1 MLTGVHFLLSMT
13 CNYECDHCFLYCSP
27 RTRGTF
33 TSEQLSEVFR
43 QMDKIDSINSVY
55 FEGGE
60 PFLFYPVLL
69 HGLNLAAQK
78 GYSRGVVSNGYWANS
93 KEDAR
98 LWLSPLAEIGVNNL
112 SVSDDALHHGTEQ
125 GVRTK
130 WVKKVADELGMPS
143 SAICLEPPDLN
154 RAKESKNDR
163 GEPIVG
169 GDIRFRGR
177 AVDKLVKD
185 LPRVD
190 GSGFNS
196 CPDEDFTNPGR
207 VHLDPF
213 GNVHLC
219 QGIIMGN
226 IWKTPLDK
234 LIKEYDVNS
243 HPICSRLHEGGPLKL
258 AQEYGYHDQEGFVD
272 PCHMCYETRKSILND
287 HPASLGPAMVYGQ
300 TFPYNP
306 EY

>member
-1 MLTGVHFLLSMT
+1 MT

-33 TSEQLSEVFR
+33 TSEQLSDVFK
-43 QMDKIDSINSVY
+43 QMDAIDSINSVY

-69 HGLNLAAQK
+69 HGLKLASQR

-93 KEDAR
+93 KEDAL
-98 LWLSPLAEIGVNNL
+98 LWLGPLAEIGLKSL
-112 SVSDDALHHGTEQ
+112 SISDDALHHGTEQ
-125 GVRTK
+125 GIRMK
-130 WVKKVADELGMPS
+130 WVKKAADALGLPS
-143 SAICLEPPDLN
+143 GAICLDPPDPDRDGQPVN
-154 RAKESKNDR
+154 ER

-177 AVDKLVKD
+177 AVDKLVKG
-185 LPRVD
+185 LARLD
-190 GSGFNS
+190 GSDFNQ
-196 CPDEDFTNPGR
+196 CPDEDFANPGR

-226 IWKTPLDK
+226 IWKTPLEK
-234 LIKEYDVNS
+234 LVREYDVNS
-243 HPICSRLHEGGPLKL
+243 HPICSCLQKGGPLKL
-258 AQEYGYHDQEGFVD
+258 AMEYGYSNQEGFVD
-272 PCHMCYETRKSILND
+272 PCHMCYETRKSILD
-287 HPASLGPAMVYGQ
+287 DFPEYLGPAMVYGQ
-300 TFPYNP
+300 
-306 EY
+306 